1 MYNQITDNKR
11 RSLFLMIIFAVVIVL
26 LGWVLN
32 KLYGAGGNG
41 ILLISILM
49 AVGMNL
55 FSYYAGDKVAVSSA
69 GAVQIEMK
77 DSPYLWRLVENLCI
91 TAGLPMPKVYIIPD
105 TSINAFAA
113 GRDPQHALVAV
124 TKGAID
130 KLTNEELEGVLAHE
144 LAHIKNYDI
153 RVMTIVIICVG
164 IIAFMADALL
174 RGQLFHR
181 RSSSENNN
189 NGIFLIVG
197 LLLAILAPL
206 SAHLIQLAVSRKRE
220 YLADASGS
228 LLTRYPEGLACALE
242 KIKNDAQPLQKNNRA
257 MAHLYISDPT
267 ASFKEKISGL
277 FSTHPPIND
286 RIAKLRQMS

>member
-1 MYNQITDNKR
+1 
-11 RSLFLMIIFAVVIVL
+11 MIIFAVVIVL

-77 DSPYLWRLVENLCI
+77 DNPYLWRLVENLCI

-228 LLTRYPEGLACALE
+228 LLTRYPEGLASALE

-267 ASFKEKISGL
+267 ASFSEKISGL

-286 RIAKLRQMS
+286 RIAKLRQMSL